1 MQKLKLIIPD
11 MRKFFMSGIK
21 TENTSCGMDMTSGSL
36 WKKIVL
42 FSIPLMMSQVLE
54 VLFNMSDVA
63 VVGKF
68 ASYEALGAVGSTT
81 ILVTLFTGF
90 LIGMGC
96 GVNVIVARQLGAR
109 QHKDLKDTIQTAF
122 ILCLIVGIIVS
133 IICISCAHLLLN
145 LLNTKEELIDGA
157 MLYFRIY
164 ALGMPAMA
172 VYNFGN
178 AVMSA
183 GGDTK
188 RPLLYLF
195 IAGIVNVC
203 LNLIFVIGIGMA
215 EDGVAFASI
224 TAQYIS
230 AILVVVNLLR
240 RKDADVCRL
249 RVNELRFYPGVSK
262 VILMLGIPAG
272 IQNAIFAMA
281 NLFIQTGVNSFSAV
295 MVSGNAAAANAD
307 TLIYNVMMAFYT
319 ACSSFMG
326 QNMGAHNKKRMLKS
340 YLISMAYA
348 FFAAAVLGGLLI
360 IFGRQ
365 FLSLFTSEPEVVDA
379 GMQRIMIMGFSYAL
393 SSFMDCT
400 IAASRGLGKTIVPTI
415 VVIIGS
421 CVFRVA
427 WVYTIFAYFH
437 TIPSLFLLY
446 PCSWIITA
454 VAEIAYFI
462 HCFRKLAFDKG
473 ISYN

>member
-122 ILCLIVGIIVS
+122 IL
-133 IICISCAHLLLN
+133 
-145 LLNTKEELIDGA
+145 IDGA

-203 LNLIFVIGIGMA
+203 LNLIFVIGFRLA
-215 EDGVAFASI
+215 EQGVAMASI
-224 TAQYIS
+224 ISQYIS
-230 AILVVVNLLR
+230 ATLIMTNLLR
-240 RKDADVCRL
+240 RNDVCKLHLSQVRI
-249 RVNELRFYPGVSK
+249 NK
-262 VILMLGIPAG
+262 NAAKAILMLGIPAG
-272 IQNAIFAMA
+272 IQNAIFAIA
-281 NLFIQTGVNSFSAV
+281 NLFIQTGVNSFDSV
-295 MVSGNAAAANAD
+295 MVSGNSAAANFDA
-307 TLIYNVMMAFYT
+307 LIYNVMSAFYT

-326 QNMGAHNKKRMLKS
+326 QNMGAGNKKRMLHS
-340 YLISMAYA
+340 YFISIAYS
-348 FFAAAVLGGLLI
+348 FCAAGILGTVLFV
-360 IFGRQ
+360 FGRQ
-365 FLSLFTSEPEVVDA
+365 LLSLFTSEPAVIDA
-379 GMQRIMIMGFSYAL
+379 GMARIKIMAFSYAV
-393 SSFMDCT
+393 SAFMDAS
-400 IAASRGLGKTIVPTI
+400 IAASRGIGKSVGPTI
-415 VVIIGS
+415 IVISGS

-437 TIPSLFLLY
+437 SIPSLYLVYVF
-446 PCSWIITA
+446 SWTITA
-454 VAEIAYFI
+454 IAEIAYFAYSFK
-462 HCFRKLAFDKG
+462 HLNVRG
-473 ISYN
+473 RY

>member
-36 WKKIVL
+36 WKKIFL

-81 ILVTLFTGF
+81 I
-90 LIGMGC
+90 
-96 GVNVIVARQLGAR
+96 
-109 QHKDLKDTIQTAF
+109 
-122 ILCLIVGIIVS
+122 LIVGIIVS

-203 LNLIFVIGIGMA
+203 LNLIFVIGFRLA
-215 EDGVAFASI
+215 EQGVAMASI
-224 TAQYIS
+224 ISQYIS
-230 AILVVVNLLR
+230 ATLIMTNLLR
-240 RKDADVCRL
+240 RNDVCKLRL
-249 RVNELRFYPGVSK
+249 SQVRINK
-262 VILMLGIPAG
+262 NAAKAILMLGIPAG
-272 IQNAIFAMA
+272 IQNAIFAIA
-281 NLFIQTGVNSFSAV
+281 NLFIQTGVNSFDSV
-295 MVSGNAAAANAD
+295 MVSGNSAAANFDA
-307 TLIYNVMMAFYT
+307 LIYNVMSAFYT

-326 QNMGAHNKKRMLKS
+326 QNMGAGNKKRMLHS
-340 YLISMAYA
+340 YFISIAYS
-348 FFAAAVLGGLLI
+348 FCAAGILGTVLFV
-360 IFGRQ
+360 FGRQ
-365 FLSLFTSEPEVVDA
+365 LLSLFTSEPAVIDA
-379 GMQRIMIMGFSYAL
+379 GMARIKIMAFSYAV
-393 SSFMDCT
+393 SAFMDAS
-400 IAASRGLGKTIVPTI
+400 IAASRGIGKSVGPTI
-415 VVIIGS
+415 IVISGS

-437 TIPSLFLLY
+437 SIPSLYLVYVF
-446 PCSWIITA
+446 SWTITA
-454 VAEIAYFI
+454 IAEIAYFAYSFK
-462 HCFRKLAFDKG
+462 HLNVRG
-473 ISYN
+473 RY